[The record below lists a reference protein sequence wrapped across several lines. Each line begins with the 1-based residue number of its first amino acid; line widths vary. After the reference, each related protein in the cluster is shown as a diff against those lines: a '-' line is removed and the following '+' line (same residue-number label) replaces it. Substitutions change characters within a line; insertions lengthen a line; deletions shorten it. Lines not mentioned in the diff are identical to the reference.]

1 MEMGRTGSM
10 DKNMDRQRGQ
20 GLKEKKKNREREEK
34 IEKGRRTNGKGG

>member
-20 GLKEKKKNREREEK
+20 GLKEKKR
-34 IEKGRRTNGKGG
+34 IEKEKKK